1 METLPE
7 LGTLMPASQSLVDLL
22 HHPVRWRITQA
33 LISRELTTAELA
45 AELPEVPT
53 TTLYRQVGILVKA
66 GVLQVTGERQVR
78 GAVERTYALD
88 LNAGDADHEGIGP
101 DRLRTMFTVFV
112 AGLGRDLD
120 RYLEQGEI
128 DPVAD
133 GVAFRQA
140 ALWLSDDEFTGFVTE
155 YGALLERYRD
165 NAETRGR
172 RRRILSTV
180 LIPDRRD

>member
-1 METLPE
+1 
-7 LGTLMPASQSLVDLL
+7 MPASHSLVDLL

-53 TTLYRQVGILVKA
+53 TTLYRQVAVLVKA
-66 GVLQVTGERQVR
+66 GVLQVTGERRVR
-78 GAVERTYALD
+78 GAIERTYTLD
-88 LNAGDADHEGIGP
+88 LNAGDADNQAVDH

-112 AGLGRDLD
+112 AGLGHDLE
-120 RYLEQGEI
+120 RYLERDEI

-133 GVAFRQA
+133 GVGFRQA
-140 ALWLSDDEFTGFVTE
+140 ALWLSDAEFTRFVGE
-155 YGALLERYRD
+155 LGALLERYLEQGE
-165 NAETRGR
+165 APGR
-172 RRRILSTV
+172 TRRILSTV